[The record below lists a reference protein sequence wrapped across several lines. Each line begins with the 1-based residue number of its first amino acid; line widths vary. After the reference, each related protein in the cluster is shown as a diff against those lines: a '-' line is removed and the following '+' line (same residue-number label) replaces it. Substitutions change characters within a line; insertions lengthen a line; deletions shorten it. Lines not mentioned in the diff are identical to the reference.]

1 MKKVLLSFLMILFVG
16 MAYSQED
23 VPAAATE
30 AAADAAAVAGDTA
43 TPEPSNWEKYWKLTG
58 IVGLNVTQTSFT
70 NWAAGG
76 QDNADGVLFANLNLA
91 YSKGLHSWEAH
102 LITEI
107 GMMYTM
113 GAREIKD
120 ENDAVLAKTNWR
132 KSSDK
137 IDFSTKYGFEF
148 QKTWFVTAMASFKS
162 QFARGLEYTK
172 FDKGDMERPKY
183 VSNWLTPGY
192 ADFSVGID
200 WKPKPFLSFYF
211 SPVAGRITV
220 CTASEIKNKNVM
232 DYTTNMI
239 RQSYGIDTTTGRAF
253 KAEFGMTFKAQVNYT
268 YKNLT
273 VLSSLV
279 LFTPYHSKKVAQP
292 FGNFDVDWDFS
303 ISYKF
308 LKVLNV
314 SLMTSLKYYDQVMIT
329 DKKGNTGP
337 RVQFKEVLGV
347 GIGYSF

>member
-1 MKKVLLSFLMILFVG
+1 MIAFVG
-16 MAYSQED
+16 MAYSQEET
-23 VPAAATE
+23 PAAAP
-30 AAADAAAVAGDTA
+30 ADAAVAADTTA
-43 TPEPSNWEKYWKLTG
+43 PEPEPTNWQKYWKLTG
-58 IVGLNVTQTSFT
+58 ILGLNVTQTSFT

-76 QDNADGVLFANLNLA
+76 QDNANGVLFANLNLA

-113 GAREIKD
+113 GVREIKN
-120 ENDAVLAKTNWR
+120 ENDEIIDKTNWR

-162 QFARGLEYTK
+162 QFARGLDYAR
-172 FDKGDMERPKY
+172 FDKVETERPKY

-200 WKPKPFLSFYF
+200 WKPKPFLSFYL
-211 SPVAGRITV
+211 SPVAGRTTV
-220 CTASEIKNKNVM
+220 CTAPEITNENVFVE
-232 DYTTNMI
+232 DYSVNSI
-239 RQSYGIDTTTGRAF
+239 RNSYGIDTTTGRSY
-253 KAEFGMTFKAQVNYT
+253 KAEFGLTFKAQVNYT
-268 YKNLT
+268 YNNLT
-273 VLSSLV
+273 ILSSLV
-279 LFTPYHSKKVAQP
+279 MFTPYHSKKMPQP

-314 SLMTSLKYYDQVMIT
+314 SLMTSLKYYDRVMIT
-329 DKKGNTGP
+329 DKKGNVGP
-337 RVQFKEVLGV
+337 RVQFKEVLGL